1 MFSISDGA
9 NNIDEMSIKVE
20 SDKNSTQTY
29 FVRWEEPKN
38 PNGLIVSYSIIHSRI
53 LSDNVIFD
61 IFIFILYIF
70 I

>member
-1 MFSISDGA
+1 
-9 NNIDEMSIKVE
+9 MSIKIE

-38 PNGLIVSYSIIHSRI
+38 PNGLIVSYSIIYSKI
-53 LSDNVIFD
+53 SSDNVIFN
-61 IFIFILYIF
+61 IFIFILYIL